1 VTTLALNLRGRAAGR
16 PGALGLGVSTLWLSL
31 IVLLPLA
38 AVVARSTEG
47 GLDAFWSAVSSR
59 QAVSALRFTLL
70 VSLVATVINAV
81 TGTLIAWILVRDRF
95 RGKRVVNALI
105 DLPFALPTIV
115 AGLTLL
121 ALYGP
126 TSPVGIDVAFT
137 QFAVLLA
144 LLFVTLPFVIR
155 AVQPVLIE
163 LDREMEEAA
172 LSLGANGRTVFL
184 RVILPNLVPAI
195 LSGAALAFARA
206 VGEFGS
212 IVLISGNIPFE
223 TQVASMF
230 IFKQIE
236 SDNPVG
242 AAAISVVLL
251 ALSLLI
257 LIGIVFYRTFEN
269 GLGAVY
275 DSVTTPAAISA
286 FSLTLTVTAIAVP
299 LNTIFGVLCALAL
312 ARGRF
317 RGKAVLNAII
327 DLPFAI
333 SPVVVGLAL
342 ILVFGRGGW
351 LGDLPFQVIFSVPG
365 IVLATIFIS
374 VPFVVRE
381 VTPVLKEVGDEQEQA
396 AATLGAGRWQ
406 SFWRITLPSI
416 RWGVAYGV
424 VLSVARCIGEFGA
437 VSVVSGKISG
447 ETETLTLLVEKRF
460 QNFDLAGAYAASAL
474 LAFIALATLLAMT
487 TINPRRDDP

>member
-1 VTTLALNLRGRAAGR
+1 
-16 PGALGLGVSTLWLSL
+16 
-31 IVLLPLA
+31 
-38 AVVARSTEG
+38 VVARSTEG

-257 LIGIVFYRTFEN
+257 LIGIR
-269 GLGAVY
+269 GLG
-275 DSVTTPAAISA
+275 
-286 FSLTLTVTAIAVP
+286 
-299 LNTIFGVLCALAL
+299 
-312 ARGRF
+312 
-317 RGKAVLNAII
+317 
-327 DLPFAI
+327 
-333 SPVVVGLAL
+333 
-342 ILVFGRGGW
+342 
-351 LGDLPFQVIFSVPG
+351 
-365 IVLATIFIS
+365 
-374 VPFVVRE
+374 
-381 VTPVLKEVGDEQEQA
+381 
-396 AATLGAGRWQ
+396 
-406 SFWRITLPSI
+406 
-416 RWGVAYGV
+416 RWG
-424 VLSVARCIGEFGA
+424 ARH
-437 VSVVSGKISG
+437 
-447 ETETLTLLVEKRF
+447 
-460 QNFDLAGAYAASAL
+460 D
-474 LAFIALATLLAMT
+474 
-487 TINPRRDDP
+487 RR